1 MELDNLYL
9 VMHVQMR
16 QMNWWADICGI
27 FMAHHY
33 GHKLDC
39 LHCNLHLNHHVPKV
53 GVTVLLPWQH
63 KGHITMVTIGWA
75 VQLMTHC
82 WENDIILQPVNM
94 CGWGCYVW
102 VAQGSTHKVG
112 ERTYSAFSSLFLLCP
127 PPMTA
132 WRSLES
138 AHQRSVPTTR
148 SNLLHWPMEEG
159 NKSEVAMTRTEI
171 ATEAGV
177 AWLVKENTSVTTCTT
192 PPLLLQGYTKPIT
205 IACSL

>member
-1 MELDNLYL
+1 MYRWDRWTGG
-9 VMHVQMR
+9 Q
-16 QMNWWADICGI
+16 I
-27 FMAHHY
+27 FVAFP
-33 GHKLDC
+33 
-39 LHCNLHLNHHVPKV
+39 LH
-53 GVTVLLPWQH
+53 T
-63 KGHITMVTIGWA
+63 TMVTRLTAFIVTYTSTTMSLRWESLSCCHDNTKVILPWLQLRWA

-82 WENDIILQPVNM
+82 WKENDIILQPVNM
-94 CGWGCYVW
+94 CGWDCYVW

-148 SNLLHWPMEEG
+148 SYLLHWPMEEG
-159 NKSEVAMTRTEI
+159 NKSEVAMTRTGI

-192 PPLLLQGYTKPIT
+192 PPLLLQGYTIPIT